1 MEHLKHILGP
11 LRTFSIFFPR
21 FLFLFVF
28 LVNPWVQS
36 SCMVKSSKRRL
47 LHVTHSALYLL
58 CALLCHCSSVE
69 LDFVSYSRYSQVHF
83 FLISMISSLFLLYAF
98 GFSLFRSNGTVGW
111 GGCAPPHPPSEDFS
125 RQLHH
130 IRRSFS
136 LLSVGWGGCAPP
148 HPPPKISPGS
158 SITFDDH
165 SHNCR

>member
-111 GGCAPPHPPSEDFS
+111 GGCAPPTPRLRRFLQAVPSHS
-125 RQLHH
+125 TIIL
-130 IRRSFS
+130 IT
-136 LLSVGWGGCAPP
+136 VGRVGGLRPP
-148 HPPPKISPGS
+148 HPTSV
-158 SITFDDH
+158 
-165 SHNCR
+165 